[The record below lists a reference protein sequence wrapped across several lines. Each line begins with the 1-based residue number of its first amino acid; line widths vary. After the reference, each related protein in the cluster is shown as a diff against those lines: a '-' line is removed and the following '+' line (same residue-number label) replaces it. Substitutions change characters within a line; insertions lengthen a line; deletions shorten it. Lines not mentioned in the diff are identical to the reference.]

1 MGILALLLA
10 LLGAY
15 FLLEQFVKPRAAR
28 LAGLVFLGMLALG
41 IGVKLGLNAGRADQL
56 NRHRRLVVDILLT
69 LDRDR
74 SSPEVLAK
82 TITELRQAANKAD
95 ALNQLEIIIT
105 ERKNTGIRAEKAE
118 KDRHN
123 P

>member
-1 MGILALLLA
+1 
-10 LLGAY
+10 
-15 FLLEQFVKPRAAR
+15 
-28 LAGLVFLGMLALG
+28 MLALG
-41 IGVKLGLNAGRADQL
+41 IGVKVGLNAGRADQL

-82 TITELRQAANKAD
+82 TITELRQAANEAD
-95 ALNQLEIIIT
+95 ALNQLEVIVA
-105 ERKNTGIRAEKAE
+105 ESKNPQSREKSEGKSE
-118 KDRHN
+118 KGKPETNGHN